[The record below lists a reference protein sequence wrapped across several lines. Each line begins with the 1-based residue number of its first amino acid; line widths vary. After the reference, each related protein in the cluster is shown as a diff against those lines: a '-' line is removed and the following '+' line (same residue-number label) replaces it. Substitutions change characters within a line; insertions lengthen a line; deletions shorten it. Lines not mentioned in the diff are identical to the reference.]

1 MTAEQLKVIAEV
13 IAEWDAILSSP
24 PPPPQHFLTRLV
36 EVRIVRTILTCS

>member
-24 PPPPQHFLTRLV
+24 LLPTALLNS
-36 EVRIVRTILTCS
+36 TCRS